1 MRAIAG
7 DNHTDQNMAD
17 DKKNKTSG
25 MTYRD
30 AGVDIDAAD
39 EFLGKIKSMVRK
51 TLTPRVIDKPGGF
64 AGLFSL
70 DFDQKLFARRYRK
83 PTLVACTD
91 GVGTKLKVAFA
102 MKKFDTIG
110 IDLVA
115 MSINDLIVQG
125 AEPLFFLDYIAT
137 GKVSKAALVEVMRG
151 ITDGC
156 IQAGCALLGGETAEM
171 PGFYADDEFDLA
183 GFAVGVTSRHK
194 IIDGSRVKP
203 GDVVIG
209 IHSSG
214 LHSNGYSL
222 ARKVL
227 FEKGGFGYDQKFDEL
242 GCSLGEAVLCPT
254 LIYTKVMERIW
265 SEYKV
270 KHVIKAIAHITG
282 GGLVDNIPRV
292 VPKNVDIVIDS
303 ESWKVPPLFE
313 IIRRTGEIA
322 PAEMYRVFNMGIGM
336 TLVVPPYYADAIV
349 RRIGQVRQGSY
360 RFRADIIGE
369 VVEGAGV
376 VKFKDRSGKEK

>member
-1 MRAIAG
+1 M
-7 DNHTDQNMAD
+7 TD
-17 DKKNKTSG
+17 DKKG

-39 EFLGKIKSMVRK
+39 EFLGRIKGMVRK

-102 MKKFDTIG
+102 MRKYDTVG

-115 MSINDLIVQG
+115 MSVNDLIVQG

-137 GKVSKAALVEVMRG
+137 GKVSKGALVEVMKG
-151 ITDGC
+151 ITEGC
-156 IQAGCALLGGETAEM
+156 LQAGCALLGGETAEM

-183 GFAVGVTSRHK
+183 GFAVGVVPRSK
-194 IIDGSRVKP
+194 IIDGSRVRP

-227 FEKGGFGYDQKFDEL
+227 FDKGGLAYDKHFDEL
-242 GCSLGEAVLCPT
+242 GCTIGEAVLRPT
-254 LIYTKVMERIW
+254 LIYTKVMERVW

-292 VPKNVDIVIDS
+292 VPKNVDIVIDR
-303 ESWKVPPLFE
+303 ESWEVPPLFE
-313 IIRRTGEIA
+313 IIRRIGEVE
-322 PAEMYRVFNMGIGM
+322 PREMYRVFNMGIGM
-336 TLVVPPYYADAIV
+336 TLIVPPYYADAIV
-349 RRIGQVRQGSY
+349 RRIGQVRLGNY
-360 RFRADIIGE
+360 RFRAGVIGE
-369 VVEGAGV
+369 VVAGAGAV
-376 VKFKDRSGKEK
+376 RFKDEK